1 MPLQGLPSIRQKHIF
16 SQTHIDKW
24 VGKGKTARGSPVVP
38 RSPLQQKQ
46 PAASKPGL
54 SADVWA
60 LVKEN
65 TTWPQEEAS
74 APQHRDFPGDLM
86 LFVYPATAEGQSH
99 LGGFAFF
106 LIFDPAGPRCPSV
119 SVLPW
124 FWFQHQSSRCGARV
138 APLCS
143 WHLAVLLKLLLWWPS
158 ANVSSCVSLGTGC
171 SQEGKGYCWRTKSSI
186 VLSTLSC
193 RNQVFQG
200 AIKTNWKNYVFL
212 LIWVKC
218 RST

>member
-1 MPLQGLPSIRQKHIF
+1 MVLFWYIIPRNQFWVGMTASSTVLWKYKDVCDSMPLQGLPSIRQKHIF
-16 SQTHIDKW
+16 SQTHTDEW

-38 RSPLQQKQ
+38 RSPFHQKQ

-99 LGGFAFF
+99 LGGFVFF
-106 LIFDPAGPRCPSV
+106 FSY
-119 SVLPW
+119 
-124 FWFQHQSSRCGARV
+124 FWSSRP
-138 APLCS
+138 PLPFCQCF
-143 WHLAVLLKLLLWWPS
+143 A
-158 ANVSSCVSLGTGC
+158 
-171 SQEGKGYCWRTKSSI
+171 
-186 VLSTLSC
+186 
-193 RNQVFQG
+193 
-200 AIKTNWKNYVFL
+200 
-212 LIWVKC
+212 LILVP
-218 RST
+218 TPIQ